1 MFRNYITIKHDFLKE
16 NTKLILKIT
25 NLPKFL
31 MNFFGEKKIAKSK
44 IFLTYKK
51 FDVLRQNW
59 RAPDKRFIGFEKQDF
74 QIRDNTLHQGKDD
87 IVGIQNVDISGCFAQ
102 FDASDDGGLG
112 HGLGRSVGI
121 QGFFDGIDELF
132 LTVKIKQS

>member
-1 MFRNYITIKHDFLKE
+1 M
-16 NTKLILKIT
+16 
-25 NLPKFL
+25 
-31 MNFFGEKKIAKSK
+31 
-44 IFLTYKK
+44 
-51 FDVLRQNW
+51 RQNW

-87 IVGIQNVDISGCFAQ
+87 IVGIQNVDISGRFAQ

-132 LTVKIKQS
+132 LTVKRKQS